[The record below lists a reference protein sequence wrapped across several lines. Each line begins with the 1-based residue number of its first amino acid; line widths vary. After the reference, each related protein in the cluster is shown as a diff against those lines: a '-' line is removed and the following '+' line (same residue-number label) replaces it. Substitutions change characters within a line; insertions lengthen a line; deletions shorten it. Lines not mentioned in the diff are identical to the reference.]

1 MITTKK
7 ITSQLLP
14 GDKVK
19 KGDNV
24 EIEGTGVTEF
34 IPYRKRFTVSRL
46 HAQTLIN
53 AGKAVM
59 L

>member
-1 MITTKK
+1 MITTKN
-7 ITSQLLP
+7 ITSKLSL

-19 KGDNV
+19 KDDVV

-34 IPYRKRFTVSRL
+34 IPYKKKFTVHRL

-53 AGKAVM
+53 AGKARLV
-59 L
+59 